1 MRKSDIHQITYVRKI
16 RALIQE
22 DYNNR
27 TVYEHLNEKT
37 IQNYFYLYVSN
48 NINVMW
54 YQVNLTQKFSTDLGL
69 DVNTKWNLV
78 PVVGKQKP
86 YHN

>member
-1 MRKSDIHQITYVRKI
+1 M
-16 RALIQE
+16 IQE

-78 PVVGKQKP
+78 PVKLVNKNLTTTNRLAP
-86 YHN
+86 ALSV